1 MNFIKSANLRT
12 IFLLLIP
19 GTLWGVSFLMNEIIL
34 QTIPPFSFVAGRNL
48 LVAIP
53 LLTILYARGGRLPST
68 LSAWKPYIVIGL
80 FDNAIPFVLVA
91 WGQLYIESGLTT
103 ILISLI
109 PLFTVFLAHFFSYD
123 ERLNRHKGL
132 GVLLGLLGI
141 VVLIGPS
148 ALRGIGSHVW
158 GQLAVIMASFLIAIA
173 AVYASRYLKDEN
185 QKDENQAAR
194 PSNSK
199 WTSIFKMASGQF
211 IVATVSLLPLS
222 LIIDQPWTLQ
232 PSAASI
238 TALFVLAWGITINA
252 FLIYYYLINSAGA
265 SVASTSLYLIPIN
278 GVFWGAVIL
287 NEKVTWPAL
296 SALVLILAGIALV
309 NEVGRKTAVAAD

>member
-1 MNFIKSANLRT
+1 MLLYYSRATVHDALDHHLGGLYYMNFIKSANLRT

-68 LSAWKPYIVIGL
+68 LSEWKPYIVIGL

-141 VVLIGPS
+141 IVLIGPS

-173 AVYASRYLKDEN
+173 AVYASRHLKDENQKDEN

-194 PSNSK
+194 SSESK
-199 WTSIFKMASGQF
+199 WTSIFKMTSGQF
-211 IVATVSLLPLS
+211 IVGTVSLLPFS
-222 LIIDQPWTLQ
+222 LDRK
-232 PSAASI
+232 
-238 TALFVLAWGITINA
+238 
-252 FLIYYYLINSAGA
+252 
-265 SVASTSLYLIPIN
+265 SV
-278 GVFWGAVIL
+278 V
-287 NEKVTWPAL
+287 
-296 SALVLILAGIALV
+296 
-309 NEVGRKTAVAAD
+309 